1 MSETSDEGTNH
12 GTRRQDSAHC
22 DRLRDDLQLI
32 ARCRQGETA
41 LFGQFV
47 LRHQDW
53 IYNLCRHMLGH
64 AQDAEDAAQDT
75 FLKAFRHL
83 GRFTPDASL
92 KTWLY
97 RIAVNTCLDRR
108 KKPRWLSL
116 FQKNAEGEE
125 FMRAEPAHG
134 FTPERLY
141 ESKWTGELV
150 RACLAGL
157 PVKLKAALVLRELEG
172 CSYEEIAEVLD
183 ISTGTVK
190 SRISRAREEVRRRIK
205 KRMEQKKGSVV

>member
-1 MSETSDEGTNH
+1 MPESSDDGTNH
-12 GTRRQDSAHC
+12 GISSQGSAYR
-22 DRLRDDLQLI
+22 DRSGDDLQLI
-32 ARCRQGETA
+32 ARCQQGESA
-41 LFGQFV
+41 LFGQLV
-47 LRHQDW
+47 LNHQDR
-53 IYNLCRHMLGH
+53 IYNLCRHMLGQ

-75 FLKAFRHL
+75 FLKAYHNL
-83 GRFTPDASL
+83 GRFTPDASF

-97 RIAVNTCLDRR
+97 RIAINTCLDRR
-108 KKPRWLSL
+108 KKPIWFSL

-125 FMRAEPAHG
+125 YMIAEPAHG

-141 ESKWTGELV
+141 ESKQTGELV

-190 SRISRAREEVRRRIK
+190 SRISRAREQVRRLVK
-205 KRMEQKKGSVV
+205 KR